1 MDLDLD
7 PEAVGRARSAL
18 AAWYDRGHRALP
30 WREGRDPYR
39 ILVSELML
47 VQTTVAAAVPYFAR
61 FLARFPTVE
70 ALAGAEE
77 VEVLRVWEG
86 LGYYRRARQL
96 HAAAKV
102 IVGEYGGKIPAD
114 PALIRA
120 LPGVGRYI
128 AGAVASFAFDLP
140 EPILEANTQRV
151 LARLLAWGQDLKAP
165 ASQRRLWEAAAR
177 LVPSVQPGRFNQAIM
192 ELGATVC
199 TARVPSCLICPLA
212 TDCAARL
219 QGRQDILPIKTIK
232 PKLHDV
238 VEACAVVH
246 DDRGRVRM
254 AAVDLRF
261 RRLTVCPPIGKHRQY
276 PALSLTVLHAD
287 ERGAPEGREPIRWRL
302 PTNRPVDD
310 LAGAIEKLDWYSQR
324 WKIEVCQAD
333 YVSSDTLY
341 RRPES
346 SHSGCLGVIGAGP
359 MVSST
364 PRSQPGTTVMRR
376 HIERHL
382 PPRLGIIRDA
392 RSA

>member
-246 DDRGRVRM
+246 DDRGRVLLVRRGPGRLWEGFWEYPTILM
-254 AAVDLRF
+254 AGVDPAGRSLGGPVDLAEGV
-261 RRLTVCPPIGKHRQY
+261 RRLAGVEATVGPPAHVVRFGVTRHRVT
-276 PALSLTVLHAD
+276 LTAHLGQAHGGDPRPGPGLVEARWVAAHELATLP
-287 ERGAPEGREPIRWRL
+287 RGSATRRLAAWAAGRSR
-302 PTNRPVDD
+302 
-310 LAGAIEKLDWYSQR
+310 
-324 WKIEVCQAD
+324 
-333 YVSSDTLY
+333 
-341 RRPES
+341 
-346 SHSGCLGVIGAGP
+346 
-359 MVSST
+359 
-364 PRSQPGTTVMRR
+364 
-376 HIERHL
+376 
-382 PPRLGIIRDA
+382 
-392 RSA
+392 